1 MPRSVP
7 AEAAPQK
14 IRFLA
19 GGGEMGAH
27 MRAFDWA
34 ATPVGP
40 PEGWLQALKTTVRL
54 ILTSRHPMF
63 IWWGEALTC
72 FYNDAYSTL
81 IGPDRHPSALGR
93 AGREVWAE
101 IWEVIGP
108 QIEFVMAGRGATW
121 HEQQL
126 IPITRGDT
134 REDVWWTYGY
144 SPIDDDASPN
154 GVGGVL
160 VVCRDVTAEVRAK
173 QAEAD
178 EAERLRRLFE
188 QAPGFMALLRGHGH
202 IFELANAA
210 YLSLVGRDVR
220 GKPVREALPEI
231 EGQGFFDLLDRVYA
245 TGEPVIARRASVTLA
260 SGPDGTLE
268 QRFVDFIYQPI
279 RDASGAV
286 TGIFVEGSD
295 VTHAKLAEDALRA
308 TQERQALLLRLVQ
321 GQRETGDPEAMMLAA
336 SEALGRHLEANRV
349 GFFEMLDDDT
359 LGFTTGWTDGALD
372 LLSGTFPAAGIGT
385 GYLAEVRAG
394 RVLAIADFTRDPR
407 TADSRFSEIGT
418 RSGIGVPIMR
428 DGRWH
433 AGMYVNHA
441 TVRGWTEEEA
451 ALVRDVAEQTWDAVE
466 RARAVQ
472 ALRTS
477 EARLRLAHEVTGMG
491 TWEWDPETGEH
502 LWTQE
507 QYALFGLDPVH
518 VGPLTFARAVAE
530 VVHADYRARVEAAL
544 HGAAASGGTIEAVFR
559 AWRRRPDGGR
569 EMRWIIAR
577 GCRVRRAD
585 GSPGRMLGVTMDI
598 TERQVA
604 EARLQELQA
613 ELLHVSRLS
622 AAGEMAAA
630 LAHELNQPLTAATSA
645 IRAAERML
653 ATSPPAV
660 PELREAMDLAAEQA
674 LWAGR
679 IVRRLRDFVVR
690 GEVDTRPED
699 LRKLV
704 EQAGTLALVG
714 ARERG
719 VDVEVR
725 IEDALPPVVVDA
737 VQIQQVLF
745 NLIRNAL
752 EAMTAEGNGGD
763 GARTRCRDLVVSAAP
778 AGPDMVEVAVSD
790 SGPGLAPE
798 VARRLFQ
805 SFVSTKPDGM
815 GVGLSICRSIVE
827 AHGGRLRAEPNPG
840 GGAVF
845 RFTLPA
851 ARSPEAGACFA
862 AGEAAR

>member
-1 MPRSVP
+1 VA
-7 AEAAPQK
+7 AEAAPQE

-27 MRAFDWA
+27 MRALDWTT
-34 ATPVGP
+34 TPVGP
-40 PEGWLQALKTTVRL
+40 PEDWPQALKTTVRL

-101 IWEVIGP
+101 IWDVIGP

-121 HEQQL
+121 HQQQL
-126 IPITRGDT
+126 IPITRGDA

-144 SPIDDDASPN
+144 SPIDDDASPS

-160 VVCRDVTAEVRAK
+160 VVCRDVTAEVRAR
-173 QAEAD
+173 QAHAD
-178 EAERLRRLFE
+178 EAERLRQLFE
-188 QAPGFMALLRGHGH
+188 QAPGFMALLRGPGH

-220 GKPVREALPEI
+220 GKPVRDALPEL
-231 EGQGFFDLLDRVYA
+231 EGQGFFGWLDQAYA
-245 TGEPVIARRASVTLA
+245 TGEPVVARRAPVTLA
-260 SGPDGTLE
+260 SGPEGTLE
-268 QRFVDFIYQPI
+268 RRVVDFIYQPI
-279 RDASGAV
+279 QDAGGAV

-295 VTHAKLAEDALRA
+295 VTHAQLAEDALRA
-308 TQERQALLLRLVQ
+308 TQERQALLLRLVR

-336 SEALGRHLEANRV
+336 SEALGRHLGANRV

-359 LGFTTGWTDGALD
+359 MGFTTGWMDGGLD

-394 RVLAIADFTRDPR
+394 RVLAIADFTQDPR
-407 TADSRFSEIGT
+407 AADSRFSEIGT
-418 RSGIGVPIMR
+418 RSGIGVPIIR

-441 TVRGWTEEEA
+441 TVRRWTEEEA

-472 ALRTS
+472 ALREG
-477 EARLRLAHEVTGMG
+477 EARLRMAQEATGIG
-491 TWEWDPETGEH
+491 TWEWDPETGGV
-502 LWTQE
+502 LWTPV
-507 QYALFGLDPVH
+507 QYALFGLDPARD
-518 VGPLTFARAVAE
+518 GPMTYERFVAE
-530 VVHADYRARVEAAL
+530 TVDHRDRAKVETALHEAA
-544 HGAAASGGTIEAVFR
+544 ATGGTYECMFR
-559 AWRRRPDGGR
+559 ACRRVPGGR
-569 EMRWIIAR
+569 QEMRWIIAR

-585 GSPGRMLGVTMDI
+585 GSPGRMLGVARDVTD
-598 TERQVA
+598 RQVA
-604 EARLQELQA
+604 EARLQDLQA

-622 AAGEMAAA
+622 AAGEMASA

-645 IRAAERML
+645 IQAVRRML
-653 ATSPPAV
+653 ASASPGPLKGPAA
-660 PELREAMDLAAEQA
+660 EMREAVDLAAEQA

-679 IVRRLRDFVVR
+679 IVRRLRDFVAR
-690 GEVDTRPED
+690 GETEKRLEELP
-699 LRKLV
+699 RLV
-704 EQAGTLALVG
+704 EEASALALAG
-714 ARERG
+714 AKERL
-719 VDVEVR
+719 VHVAFRLEP
-725 IEDALPPVVVDA
+725 AASAVVDA
-737 VQIQQVLF
+737 IQIQQVLF
-745 NLIRNAL
+745 NLIRNAV
-752 EAMTAEGNGGD
+752 EAMTAEGDRGD
-763 GARTRCRDLVVSAAP
+763 GAPTRCRDLVVSTAP
-778 AGPDMVEVAVSD
+778 AGPGMVEVAVSD

-798 VARRLFQ
+798 VAGRLFEP
-805 SFVSTKPDGM
+805 FVSTKPNGM

-827 AHGGRLRAEPNPG
+827 AHGGRLWAEPSTG
-840 GGAVF
+840 GGTVF

-851 ARSPEAGACFA
+851 MPSEAGACLE